1 MKLTETEINIILDIL
16 EQVPSEQKI
25 NVGSL
30 LYSENTTQNK
40 LIIILEGSVRLID
53 SKKVFGK
60 ETIEIVEAPFL
71 FGMGNLLKLNLFE
84 EARANSECK
93 YITFNFDDIAEEKS
107 NQIFNLYKNKINQ
120 FELLSIKKSI

>member
-1 MKLTETEINIILDIL
+1 MKLTETEKNIILDIL
-16 EQVPSEQKI
+16 EQAPSEQKI

-84 EARANSECK
+84 ESAG
-93 YITFNFDDIAEEKS
+93 
-107 NQIFNLYKNKINQ
+107 Q
-120 FELLSIKKSI
+120 F